1 MLSFTELK
9 ELSPELKALEGA
21 RATLIQQR
29 DKSETEATTKGLE
42 AFLAMFTDK
51 GLTPELVGNH
61 RRETSKDGERGVDMI
76 LDGNRFTEVKAI
88 IEIPLGTLVFTLSYL
103 RSVDR
108 FTEDW
113 TCIKGTGKIVTKV
126 TSLLTMKGGDVTQ
139 HGRIENTAPM
149 HMNLSNAMDTA
160 KRTLEGLT
168 EALLG
173 NAARHPIDEENRLL
187 EGFLAARKFL
197 TDSVNSKEISLRMEH
212 DKLSNEGAEAITAT
226 LTAGVT
232 PEDFEEKFLAFPTD
246 IDTNSKGELY
256 KTSARFNNA
265 VVRTFKDGFSHV
277 TTKLI
282 TLHPPKR
289 KNSKF
294 QDLFRTFVNTE
305 GDVNYINSL
314 LEREEFEFHVRELAR
329 HNATCEILTSL
340 NVNLEVE

>member
-9 ELSPELKALEGA
+9 KLSPELKALEGA

-29 DKSETEATTKGLE
+29 DKSEVEATTKGLE
-42 AFLAMFTDK
+42 AFVSMFTEK

-61 RRETSKDGERGVDMI
+61 RRETSKDGERGVDMV
-76 LDGNRFTEVKAI
+76 LDGKRFTEVKAI
-88 IEIPLGTLVFTLSYL
+88 IDIPLGTLVFTLSYL

-108 FTEDW
+108 YTEDW
-113 TCIKGTGKIVTKV
+113 TCVKGTGKIVAKV
-126 TSLLTMKGGDVTQ
+126 TSLLTMKGGDVTE
-139 HGRIENTAPM
+139 HGRIESTAPI

-168 EALLG
+168 ETLLG
-173 NAARHPIDEENRLL
+173 NAARYPIDEQNRLL

-197 TDSVNSKEISLRMEH
+197 TESVNSGEISLRMEH
-212 DKLSNEGAEAITAT
+212 EKLSNEGAEAITAT
-226 LTAGVT
+226 LTEGVT
-232 PEDFEEKFLAFPTD
+232 PEDFEGKFLAFPTD

-256 KTSARFNNA
+256 KTSARFRNA

-314 LEREEFEFHVRELAR
+314 VEREEFEFHVRELAR
-329 HNATCEILTSL
+329 HNAACEMLTSL
-340 NVNLEVE
+340 NVNLDVE

>member
-1 MLSFTELK
+1 MLQFSELK

-42 AFLAMFTDK
+42 AFLAMFTEK
-51 GLTPELVGNH
+51 GLTPEVVGYH
-61 RRETSKDGERGVDMI
+61 RRETSRDGERGVDMI

-88 IEIPLGTLVFTLSYL
+88 IEIPLGKLIFTLSYL

-113 TCIKGTGKIVTKV
+113 TRIKGTGKMVAKV
-126 TSLLTMKGGDVTQ
+126 TSELTMKGGDVTEN
-139 HGRIENTAPM
+139 GRIESTAPM

-168 EALLG
+168 ETLLG
-173 NAARHPIDEENRLL
+173 NAARYPIDEQNRLL
-187 EGFLAARKFL
+187 EGFQAARKFMS
-197 TDSVNSKEISLRMEH
+197 DSVNNKEIELRMKHEE
-212 DKLSNEGAEAITAT
+212 LSNEGAEAITAT
-226 LTAGVT
+226 LTAGVA
-232 PEDFEEKFLAFPTD
+232 PEDFEEKFLAFTTD
-246 IDTNSKGELY
+246 METNGKGELR
-256 KTSARFNNA
+256 KTSPRFRNA
-265 VVRTFKDGFSHV
+265 VIRAFKDDFGHV

-314 LEREEFEFHVRELAR
+314 VEREEFEFHVRELAR
-329 HNATCEILTSL
+329 HNAACEILTSL

>member
-1 MLSFTELK
+1 MLSFSALK
-9 ELSPELKALEGA
+9 ELNPELKALEGA
-21 RATLIQQR
+21 KNTLISQR

-42 AFLAMFTDK
+42 AFISMFTDK

-88 IEIPLGTLVFTLSYL
+88 VEIPLGTLVFTLSFL

-108 FTEDW
+108 YTEDW
-113 TCIKGTGKIVTKV
+113 TCIKGTGKIVAKV

-173 NAARHPIDEENRLL
+173 NAARYPIDEENRLL

-197 TDSVNSKEISLRMEH
+197 IDSVNAKEISLRMEH
-212 DKLSNEGAEAITAT
+212 DKLTNEGAEGITAA
-226 LTAGVT
+226 LLEGVS
-232 PEDFEEKFLAFPTD
+232 PEDFEAKFIKFPTD
-246 IDTNSKGELY
+246 IDISSKGELY
-256 KTSARFNNA
+256 AMHTRFRNA
-265 VVRTFKDGFSHV
+265 IVRIFGEDFGHV
-277 TTKLI
+277 ETKLI
-282 TLHPPKR
+282 KMDKPKR
-289 KNSKF
+289 KNSRF
-294 QDLFRTFVNTE
+294 QDMWRTFTNTE
-305 GDVNYINSL
+305 GESHMINSL
-314 LEREEFEFHVRELAR
+314 IERDEFAFHIRELAS
-329 HNATCEILTSL
+329 HNATCEILTKL
-340 NVNLEVE
+340 NVNLDVE